1 MKLPVLS
8 GMSAAGVFS
17 KKDRVLC
24 YQPRETATISWL
36 KRQRFK
42 VEGPLPDGSAA
53 TQSSL
58 SLPLYDIVMV
68 EPPQAA
74 QAASGDPVQFVREAM
89 RYVRPGGRL
98 LVCYG
103 GDGLFDFVSPAE
115 TQAQLVACFSG
126 ENIAVPVLV
135 WNSGPGSEVVFGVKK
150 GGAYKPRLPVKYID
164 RAEEFQAAC
173 ERLASEKYIGLD
185 VETTLTE
192 PRILCTVQMAS
203 ESQVYVIDM
212 LPIKDMRPLKLLMEN
227 SGIMKIIH
235 NRDFEAAVLGQYGIQ
250 IHNVYDTLIESRKRH
265 NRKKT
270 QGGHRLGEVCERE
283 LGLFLDKSYQAS
295 DWTIRPL
302 SQEQLDYAAVDA
314 EVMIRLYRAFSPPTP
329 PETMNLF

>member
-1 MKLPVLS
+1 
-8 GMSAAGVFS
+8 MSVAGVFS
-17 KKDRVLC
+17 KKDRVLF
-24 YQPRETATISWL
+24 YQPREMAAISWL

-42 VEGPLPDGSAA
+42 VEGPLPDVSA
-53 TQSSL
+53 TMQSSL
-58 SLPLYDIVMV
+58 SLPLYDIVIV
-68 EPPQAA
+68 EPPQAVLA
-74 QAASGDPVQFVREAM
+74 GAGDLFQFLREAM

-103 GDGLFDFVSPAE
+103 GDGLFDAVSPADA
-115 TQAQLVACFSG
+115 QAQLAACFSG
-126 ENIAVPVLV
+126 ENAAVPVLL

-150 GGAYKPRLPVKYID
+150 GGAYKPRLPVKYVD
-164 RAEEFQAAC
+164 RPGEFQAAC

-212 LPIKDMRPLKLLMEN
+212 LPIKDMRPLKLLMGN

-295 DWTIRPL
+295 DWTVRPL

-314 EVMIRLYRAFSPPTP
+314 EVMIRLYRVFSPPAP

>member
-1 MKLPVLS
+1 MRLPVLS

-17 KKDRVLC
+17 KKDRILC
-24 YQPRETATISWL
+24 YQLPEATALSWL

-42 VEGPLPDGSAA
+42 AEGPLPDGAAA
-53 TQSSL
+53 TL
-58 SLPLYDIVMV
+58 SLYDIVIA
-68 EPPQAA
+68 EP
-74 QAASGDPVQFVREAM
+74 SGAMGPVQDGSLQMLREAM

-98 LVCYG
+98 LVYYG
-103 GDGLFDFVSPAE
+103 GDGLFDTVSQTEA
-115 TQAQLVACFSG
+115 QAYLAACFSG
-126 ENIAVPVLV
+126 ENAATPTLL
-135 WNSGPGSEVVFGVKK
+135 WDSGPGMELVFGVKK
-150 GGAYKPRLPVKYID
+150 GGAYKPRLPVKYIE
-164 RAEEFQAAC
+164 RPNEFQMAC
-173 ERLASEKYIGLD
+173 ERLVAEKHIGLD
-185 VETTLTE
+185 VETTLKE

-212 LPIKDMRPLKLLMEN
+212 LPITDMRPLKRLMED
-227 SGIMKIIH
+227 SGVVKIIH

-250 IHNVYDTLIESRKRH
+250 IHNVYDTLVESRKRYG
-265 NRKKT
+265 RKKT

-295 DWTIRPL
+295 DWTVRPL

-314 EVMIRLYRAFSPPTP
+314 EVMIRLYRVFSPPAP

>member
-17 KKDRVLC
+17 KKDRILC
-24 YQPRETATISWL
+24 YQLREPATIGWL

-42 VEGPLPDGSAA
+42 AEGPLPDASNPSH
-53 TQSSL
+53 TSL
-58 SLPLYDIVMV
+58 TFPLYDVVIV
-68 EPPQAA
+68 EQPGGAD
-74 QAASGDPVQFVREAM
+74 ASTGDPFQVSREAM
-89 RYVRPGGRL
+89 RYVRPGGLL
-98 LVCYG
+98 LVSHE
-103 GDGLFDFVSPAE
+103 GDGLFDAVSPTE
-115 TQAQLVACFSG
+115 AQSHLAACFYG
-126 ENIAVPVLV
+126 ENAATPTLV
-135 WNSGPGSEVVFGVKK
+135 WNSGPGSDLVFGIKK

-164 RAEEFQAAC
+164 GLAEFQSAC

-203 ESQVYVIDM
+203 ESQLYVIDM
-212 LPIKDMRPLKLLMEN
+212 LPIKDMRPLKVLMEN
-227 SGIMKIIH
+227 SGVMKIIH
-235 NRDFEAAVLGQYGIQ
+235 NRDFEAAVLGQYGIE

-265 NRKKT
+265 KKKV

-295 DWTIRPL
+295 DWTARPL

-314 EVMIRLYRAFSPPTP
+314 EVMIRLYRVFAPPPP